1 VTYYKRQLIDFD
13 REDIEAIETA
23 SFEDAFS
30 AGNLIAEN
38 YKYIYDVLLESGEV
52 KGTSE
57 PMFEDVAVM
66 VNNMQ
71 TGYVRQSGEDAAEIK
86 PAWIVSVNAADVY
99 FDLYTAEPLGYS
111 RK

>member
-1 VTYYKRQLIDFD
+1 
-13 REDIEAIETA
+13 
-23 SFEDAFS
+23 
-30 AGNLIAEN
+30 
-38 YKYIYDVLLESGEV
+38 
-52 KGTSE
+52 
-57 PMFEDVAVM
+57 MFEDVAVM